1 MVGTNGF
8 PWASEHLEDMDKAS
22 PVRVHVLL
30 ASYQGGAYMRAQLDS
45 IATQTHTHWSLTISD
60 DGSTDDTLDVCQQFA
75 QEHPTHDI
83 RILKG
88 PCQRSTANFF
98 HLMQTAASQDG
109 DDLYAFC
116 DQDDVWFPDKLE
128 RAVQALAS
136 LQTTAI
142 QPVLYCA
149 RWQQVTVDLE
159 PLGLSPL
166 PRKPLGFGNALLQ
179 NVASGNTM
187 VFNKALLLLLV
198 RIQPSHA
205 VWHDWA
211 AYLTVTGCGGQLHFD
226 PVPCLFYR
234 QHPSNL
240 VGAQDRSRDKLHRL
254 KLIAQGCYREWG
266 DRTEEAM
273 NDIAPCLSERSRKQL
288 QTFQRMRR
296 EPSAWRRIRAGWRS
310 GLWRQT
316 TAGQMTLF
324 LALACKRI

>member
-1 MVGTNGF
+1 
-8 PWASEHLEDMDKAS
+8 MDS
-22 PVRVHVLL
+22 PLPVCVHILL
-30 ASYQGGAYMRAQLDS
+30 ASYQGGPYLRAQLDS
-45 IATQTHTHWSLTISD
+45 IAAQTHPNWSLTISD
-60 DGSTDDTLDVCQQFA
+60 DGSTDNTVEVCRRFA
-75 QEHPTHDI
+75 QEHPAKDI
-83 RILKG
+83 QILKG

-98 HLMQTAASQDG
+98 HLMHMAASQESSG
-109 DDLYAFC
+109 LYAFC
-116 DQDDVWFPDKLE
+116 DQDDVWLPEKLE
-128 RAVQALAS
+128 RAVQALGS
-136 LQTTAI
+136 LQVTAH

-149 RWQQVTVDLE
+149 RWQQVTVDLK

-211 AYLTVTGCGGQLHFD
+211 AYLTVTGCGGHLFFD
-226 PVPCLFYR
+226 PEPCLLYR

-240 VGAQDRSRDKLHRL
+240 VGAQDSALDKLHRL
-254 KLIAQGCYREWG
+254 RLIAQGRYREWG

-273 NDIAPCLSERSRKQL
+273 NDIEPCLSQQAREQL
-288 QTFQRMRR
+288 HTFRCMRR
-296 EPSAWRRIRAGWRS
+296 ETSAWRRVRAGLRS

-316 TAGQMTLF
+316 FAGKMTLI